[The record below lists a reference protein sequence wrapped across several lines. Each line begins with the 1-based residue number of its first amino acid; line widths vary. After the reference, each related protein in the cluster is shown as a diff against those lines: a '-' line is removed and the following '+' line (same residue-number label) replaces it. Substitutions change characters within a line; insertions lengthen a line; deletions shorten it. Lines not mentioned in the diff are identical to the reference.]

1 MSDHDAIRGALAL
14 LVPPSADDAEWQD
27 VLARADRHVETR
39 RRRLYALVATG
50 GLAIAVAL
58 ALAVAPPWHGGPS
71 LLDRAAAILSP
82 TGASP
87 LPGRDASRE
96 AASRGHSG
104 RTDAASASPTGREGL
119 DRGQAGRQDPPD
131 GFWGKSRG
139 AADSP
144 PLADHIPPGVRM
156 MRQSM

>member
-1 MSDHDAIRGALAL
+1 MSDDDAIRGALAL

-82 TGASP
+82 TPGRVLFQDVTLRVKP
-87 LPGRDASRE
+87 LPADIRVAPTRPPLHQRDGKAAIEGRRAVKILLTASGGSRE
-96 AASRGHSG
+96 GRRTRRPSQITSR
-104 RTDAASASPTGREGL
+104 RACA
-119 DRGQAGRQDPPD
+119 
-131 GFWGKSRG
+131 
-139 AADSP
+139 
-144 PLADHIPPGVRM
+144 
-156 MRQSM
+156 